1 MSASTDDPEAAG
13 FLPSPAM
20 TTPPMTTATTSASP
34 RTVLAGRLC
43 VAGGLLGA
51 GQSAVLLLVPPA
63 VGPDRVGYP
72 LTAGGHVV
80 LQLTFVVQHLLL
92 LAGVLALLRVA
103 GPVSRSVR
111 AALGTTAV
119 GLGLLTLV
127 QLYVITLADATTADP
142 RAALNGLLYGVS
154 TILIG
159 LGMLVAGV
167 GIVRAGQWT
176 GWRRWTTLATGA
188 FVVVVVLLI
197 TSTFTASQIVLG
209 VWMLLF
215 AGVGLTLLRAPR

>member
-20 TTPPMTTATTSASP
+20 TTPPMTTATTSVSP

-111 AALGTTAV
+111 AAL
-119 GLGLLTLV
+119 
-127 QLYVITLADATTADP
+127 
-142 RAALNGLLYGVS
+142 NGLLYGVP

-167 GIVRAGQWT
+167 GIVRAGPWT
-176 GWRRWTTLATGA
+176 GWRRWTTLVTGA

-197 TSTFTASQIVLG
+197 TSTFTASQVVLG